1 MDPMMDREM
10 VRWMLLASTAITAFI
25 FGTLIG
31 AWYTTNKFKKHMG
44 TLVGQLT
51 KKNLDKK

>member
-1 MDPMMDREM
+1 MDREM

-31 AWYTTNKFKKHMG
+31 AWYTTNKFKKHMR
-44 TLVGQLT
+44 TLIDQLT